1 MKLNIYQVDAFAS
14 KLFTGNPAAVI
25 PLKKW
30 LPVKKMQLI
39 AMENNLAE
47 TAFFVPSKK
56 KNADY
61 HLRWFTPV
69 SEINLCGH
77 ATLASAFVCYTFL
90 KHRKKTIVFETAS
103 GLLTINRLKKGI
115 EMDFPSWKPTPVE
128 VSPDGLQEA
137 LGGAAIVSVSRYRDL
152 LVELE
157 DEKAVKNCQPDMQKL
172 KALNTMVIVTAPGSK
187 LDFVSRFFAP
197 GEGVEEDPVTGSAH
211 SQLIPYWSEK
221 LGKKKMKARQLSQRG
236 GELGCVQLN
245 EERVLMSGQAV
256 FFMKGEIH
264 I

>member
-1 MKLNIYQVDAFAS
+1 MKLIIYQVDAFAS

-172 KALNTMVIVTAPGSK
+172 KALNTMVIVTARGSK

-221 LGKKKMKARQLSQRG
+221 LGKKKMKANKL
-236 GELGCVQLN
+236 C
-245 EERVLMSGQAV
+245 
-256 FFMKGEIH
+256 IH
-264 I
+264 DWRSATVKLYSSL